1 MKPFNLA
8 EQRIVERNY
17 CRTHINRRLRVSA
30 LMIVATMLICGLSYT
45 CKAMFAGEV
54 SQTRSKLAEAQ
65 ARCADAKREIEE
77 LNKHAYERKWQAQ
90 LAAESGRWLDVLNSV
105 IARVPSDVWLD
116 SVKNAAAESKVS
128 ISGRA
133 ASFDAIAEFINALR
147 YAKEYGEVTLE
158 SARAAGNT
166 DVNCVDFTLSAAVEE
181 GSAAQASTPA
191 APADKPAQPATAPED
206 RGQPEPARGGV
217 PNLQGS
223 G

>member
-17 CRTHINRRLRVSA
+17 CRTHINRRLRISA
-30 LMIVATMLICGLSYT
+30 LMIVATVCICALSYT

-65 ARCADAKREIEE
+65 ARCADAKREIDE
-77 LNKHAYERKWQAQ
+77 LDKHAAERKWQAQ
-90 LAAESGRWLDVLNSV
+90 LAAESGRWLDVLNSI
-105 IARVPSDVWLD
+105 IARVPSGVWLD

-133 ASFDAIAEFINALR
+133 ASFGAIVEFINALR

-158 SARAAGNT
+158 SARAAGNA
-166 DVNCVDFTLSAAVEE
+166 DVNCIDFTLSAALKE
-181 GSAAQASTPA
+181 GSVAQTSTPA
-191 APADKPAQPATAPED
+191 APSDNPAQPTAAPSD
-206 RGQPEPARGGV
+206 GGRPEPARAGV
-217 PNLQGS
+217 PNLQGA